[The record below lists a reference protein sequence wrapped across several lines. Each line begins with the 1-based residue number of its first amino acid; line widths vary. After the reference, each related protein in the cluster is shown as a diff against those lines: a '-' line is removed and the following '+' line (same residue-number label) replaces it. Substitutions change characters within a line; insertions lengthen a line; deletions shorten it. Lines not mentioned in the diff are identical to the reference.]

1 MDRQIQILILDDE
14 ASDAALVERELRK
27 AGIDFRAKCV
37 QDKRAFLQ
45 ALDDFTPDLVLS
57 DYSLPGFDGLSALA
71 LVRQRFPDIPVI
83 VVSGAIGEEVAIET
97 LKSGATDYVL
107 KERLGRLGQVVR
119 RALKEAEQLAE
130 SSASSK
136 L

>member
-1 MDRQIQILILDDE
+1 MTTKPRTLRWWK
-14 ASDAALVERELRK
+14 RELRK

-57 DYSLPGFDGLSALA
+57 DYSLPGFDGLTALA

-130 SSASSK
+130 SRPSSK